1 MNEPSA
7 DPPDFYM
14 LVRRKNLGLRRRR
27 GLAEP
32 PTLPS
37 KPDPPPAAPP
47 KPKPDTPAAPPVL
60 SRPRRAL
67 PVWRPQT
74 RADCLPGGRNAQR
87 PCPYASCRHN
97 LLVDIDCETAKVRET
112 AEDPASLPFTCS
124 LDVADLVDQEN
135 RTVILRELQPAFGVT
150 RERVRQLELRAIDA
164 FQRGMS
170 RKKTDERAPK
180 VLASPWGSAM
190 REPPRTGSEED

>member
-1 MNEPSA
+1 MSEPPA
-7 DPPDFYM
+7 DPPCFYM

-32 PTLPS
+32 PTPTLPS
-37 KPDPPPAAPP
+37 KPDLPPPRPPDPVVPASRLVRRAAADPYE
-47 KPKPDTPAAPPVL
+47 KL
-60 SRPRRAL
+60 RPR
-67 PVWRPQT
+67 T
-74 RADCLPGGRNAQR
+74 RGDCLPGGVNEQR
-87 PCPYASCRHN
+87 PCPWSSCRHN

-112 AEDPASLPFTCS
+112 AEDPATLPFTCS
-124 LDVADLVDQEN
+124 LDVADLVDEEN

-190 REPPRTGSEED
+190 REPPRAKSEDD